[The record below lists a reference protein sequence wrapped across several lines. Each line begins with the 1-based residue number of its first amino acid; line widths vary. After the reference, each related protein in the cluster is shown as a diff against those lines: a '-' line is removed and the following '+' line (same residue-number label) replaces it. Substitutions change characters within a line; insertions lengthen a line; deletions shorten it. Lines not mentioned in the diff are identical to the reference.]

1 MVELQRRVSLVVL
14 NHFDLYKDARVRPNQ
29 RRARLQ
35 LPLRLDASSS
45 CAPALLSCTVSSLSC
60 SPARRAEADAPHA
73 GPVAGEARQDR
84 VGLVVLAQGWVAE
97 TGDDVVGD
105 RERREEAEGVERR

>member
-1 MVELQRRVSLVVL
+1 MLDHL
-14 NHFDLYKDARVRPNQ
+14 DLYKDARVRPNQ
-29 RRARLQ
+29 RRTWLE
-35 LPLRLDASSS
+35 LPLRLDTASSCPS
-45 CAPALLSCTVSSLSC
+45 AVLSCNVSSLSC

-84 VGLVVLAQGWVAE
+84 VGLVVLAQGWVAKAS
-97 TGDDVVGD
+97 DDVVGD